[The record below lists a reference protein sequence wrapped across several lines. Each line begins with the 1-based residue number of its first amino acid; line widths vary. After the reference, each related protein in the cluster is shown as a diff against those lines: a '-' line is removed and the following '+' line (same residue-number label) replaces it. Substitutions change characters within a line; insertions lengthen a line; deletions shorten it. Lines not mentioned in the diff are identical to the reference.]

1 MEGTGAPTEAVRP
14 MSRDRPP
21 AGIAPGWAA
30 LVRRRAARLGVGPG
44 EAAELLQRLPFA
56 DADGQ
61 GAAALGRWE
70 PRLAAR
76 ALDALETYAARKR
89 AVARL
94 ARLERL

>member
-1 MEGTGAPTEAVRP
+1 MNGDHPV
-14 MSRDRPP
+14 
-21 AGIAPGWAA
+21 AGIAPGWAL
-30 LVRRRAARLGVGPG
+30 LVRRRAAQLGVGAG

-56 DADGQ
+56 DADGR

-70 PRLAAR
+70 RRLAAR

-94 ARLERL
+94 ARRGRL

>member
-1 MEGTGAPTEAVRP
+1 
-14 MSRDRPP
+14 MSRDQSP
-21 AGIAPGWAA
+21 AGVAPGWAS
-30 LVRRRAARLGVGPG
+30 LVRHRAARLGVGPG

-61 GAAALGRWE
+61 GAAALGPWE
-70 PRLAAR
+70 RRLAAR

-94 ARLERL
+94 ARHGRL

>member
-1 MEGTGAPTEAVRP
+1 
-14 MSRDRPP
+14 MSRDRPA
-21 AGIAPGWAA
+21 AGLAGGWAG

-70 PRLAAR
+70 RRLAAL

-94 ARLERL
+94 ARLGRLGRP